1 MPAEKITKEKIINAL
16 LNCAFEKS
24 TGATSL
30 ADISDKLGIKKA
42 SLYNHFEN
50 REDIIEGTIRYC
62 ADTLSKTSLIPPEM
76 DSAAQ
81 KYSAETIL
89 KGIVNRWFKLNT
101 KEPLFHIYTFLQ
113 GEKYFSSSAS
123 MAFINF
129 RNRLTEQSCQALKAL
144 SKAQKIKPFT
154 DEQLK
159 SYSEIFVSLLND
171 ILDTKLIVLKSE
183 LRFNPEYT
191 EEDFSEIDQHI
202 ANFCELL
209 K

>member
-1 MPAEKITKEKIINAL
+1 MPAEKITREKIINAL

-62 ADTLSKTSLIPPEM
+62 SETLSKTSLIPPEM
-76 DSAAQ
+76 DSTAQ
-81 KYSAETIL
+81 KYSAETVL
-89 KGIVNRWFKLNT
+89 KGIANRWFKLNT
-101 KEPLFHIYTFLQ
+101 KEPLFRIYTFLQ

-123 MAFINF
+123 MAYISF
-129 RNRLTEQSCQALKAL
+129 RNRLTDQAGQALKSL
-144 SKAQKIKPFT
+144 SKAQKIRQLNE
-154 DEQLK
+154 EQLK
-159 SYSEIFVSLLND
+159 SYSEIFISLIND

-183 LRFNPEYT
+183 LRFNPQYT
-191 EEDFSEIDQHI
+191 EEDFSEIDTHI
-202 ANFCELL
+202 SNFCELL